1 MPNGQEVTP
10 EPRKPALANPR
21 RPKRNSYQPKA
32 ETLALLKVSGNPIN
46 GLGETKPRRPS
57 PFFWH
62 PPDQHPYGDLQNV
75 ARTSSRKCPGSAPV
89 FMAAYT
95 HPELNPVAAT
105 RREASAEELAAEATA
120 FALSHEAGGVGIA
133 AMDPLYVFEGYSIDE
148 PWVIVLALAPDYER
162 LKEVPSDETNGV
174 GVTEIGTQ
182 YARGTRAS
190 YALANWI
197 RSQGYDAQAYP
208 GPSASA
214 LLLIPPAIASGLGEL
229 GKHGSLIN
237 RQYGAGLRLAG
248 VTTDMPLVATK
259 PDRFGADDFCMSCQV
274 CTRACP
280 PGAILEN
287 KQMVRGVERWYVDFD
302 KCIPY
307 FAESASC
314 GICIAECPWTKPDV
328 RPKLLATMARRLG
341 SAEPSENGGQT
352 LLNPESKQANEYA
365 L

>member
-1 MPNGQEVTP
+1 MSNGQVVMQDLE
-10 EPRKPALANPR
+10 KPAQGNPR
-21 RPKRNSYQPKA
+21 RPKRNSYTPKP
-32 ETLALLKVSGNPIN
+32 ETLALLKVSGNAIN
-46 GLGETKPRRPS
+46 GLGEMEPRKAS

-62 PPDQHPYGDLQNV
+62 PPDQHPYGELQTV
-75 ARTSSRKCPGSAPV
+75 ARTSSRKCPGSAAV
-89 FMAAYT
+89 FIAAYT
-95 HPELNPVAAT
+95 HPELTPVAAVP
-105 RREASAEELAAEATA
+105 RQASPEEFAAEATA
-120 FALSHEAGGVGIA
+120 FALAHEAGGVGIA
-133 AMDPLYVFEGYSIDE
+133 PMDSLYVFEGYTIDE

-162 LKEVPSDETNGV
+162 LKEVPSDETNGI

-182 YARGTRAS
+182 YARGTRVS

-197 RSQGYDAQAYP
+197 RSQGYNAQAYP

-248 VTTDMPLVATK
+248 VTTNMPLVATR
-259 PDRFGADDFCMSCQV
+259 PGRFGADEFCATCQV

-280 PGAILEN
+280 PGAILNN

-314 GICIAECPWTKPDV
+314 GICIAECPWTRPDA
-328 RPKLLATMARRLG
+328 RPKLLTTMARRLG
-341 SAEPSENGGQT
+341 LPAPDESSNVTKPTSEN
-352 LLNPESKQANEYA
+352 KKANEYA
-365 L
+365 R

>member
-1 MPNGQEVTP
+1 MSNDQTTLQEM
-10 EPRKPALANPR
+10 EKPALGNPR
-21 RPKRNSYQPKA
+21 RPKRNSYKPKP
-32 ETLALLKVSGNPIN
+32 ETLALLRLSGNTIN
-46 GLGETKPRRPS
+46 GLGETECRRPS

-62 PPDQHPYGDLQNV
+62 PPDKHPYGELQIV
-75 ARTSSRKCPGSAPV
+75 ARTNSRKCPGSAEV
-89 FMAAYT
+89 FAAAYT
-95 HPELNPVAAT
+95 HPELIPVAEV
-105 RREASAEELAAEATA
+105 RRQGTAEDFAAEATA
-120 FALSHEAGGVGIA
+120 FALSREAGGVGIA
-133 AMDPLYVFEGYSIDE
+133 PMDPLYVFEGYTINE

-162 LKEVPSDETNGV
+162 LKEVPSDETNGI

-182 YARGTRAS
+182 YARGTQVS

-197 RSQGYDAQAYP
+197 RSQGYNAHAYP
-208 GPSASA
+208 GPSATA

-237 RQYGAGLRLAG
+237 RQFGAGLRLAG

-259 PDRFGADDFCMSCQV
+259 PDGFGADEFCKTCQV

-280 PGAILEN
+280 PGAIAN
-287 KQMVRGVERWYVDFD
+287 HKQMVRGIERWYVDFD

-314 GICIAECPWTKPDV
+314 GICIAECPWTRPDA

-341 SAEPSENGGQT
+341 QT
-352 LLNPESKQANEYA
+352 LADTSDAATRLI
-365 L
+365 